1 MSKAVIKQFAY
12 ADPMPN
18 IPEMAEVWTGAENLV
33 INAASGKKTPKQAAD
48 AAVKQISQS
57 IEQKYKD

>member
-1 MSKAVIKQFAY
+1 MEASGHE
-12 ADPMPN
+12 P
-18 IPEMAEVWTGAENLV
+18 AENLV

-48 AAVKQISQS
+48 AAVKQIRQS